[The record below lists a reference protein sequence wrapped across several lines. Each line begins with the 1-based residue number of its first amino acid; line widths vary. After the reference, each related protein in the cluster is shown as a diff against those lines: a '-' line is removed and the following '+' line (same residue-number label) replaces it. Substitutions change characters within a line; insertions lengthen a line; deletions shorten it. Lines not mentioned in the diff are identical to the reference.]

1 MVWEKLPTYEK
12 QQRTLRSPGKA
23 IIKVCSLDP
32 VTQISAPK
40 PDLDPFYLLHFVCII
55 ALIMRG
61 GGFSQNCLET
71 ELNQFCLKY
80 NKQEFK
86 GGGGGGD
93 SLIKLGTNVR

>member
-1 MVWEKLPTYEK
+1 MVWEKLLTYEK
-12 QQRTLRSPGKA
+12 QQTTLRSPGKV

-40 PDLDPFYLLHFVCII
+40 TDLDPFHLLRIVCII

-61 GGFSQNCLET
+61 EDFSQNCLET

-80 NKQEFK
+80 NKQEIK
-86 GGGGGGD
+86 ALAGGGG
-93 SLIKLGTNVR
+93 